1 MRKCSSYFPYEV
13 SLCLFHFIPLLGMV
27 GTSHLFQLIIA
38 WKNYAHFIISISNHQ
53 AGPSIPLIT
62 LNSFSKANIFIVLT
76 YRADFGILGSFS
88 STLHGE
94 GQWLPGLIFR
104 FLCICSPNNR
114 QIGYSYAGPFPQSTA
129 LIHSFYGMSLGYFG
143 IKPVTLSAFICPFV
157 FLPFGKGF
165 GCVFLASAEV

>member
-1 MRKCSSYFPYEV
+1 
-13 SLCLFHFIPLLGMV
+13 MV

-76 YRADFGILGSFS
+76 YRAEFGILGAFS

-114 QIGYSYAGPFPQSTA
+114 QIGYSHAGPFPQSTV
-129 LIHSFYGMSLGYFG
+129 LTHSFYGMSLGYFG

-165 GCVFLASAEV
+165 GCVFLASTEV